1 MSDVVRVEVAA
12 DRVAT
17 VSLNR
22 PDKLN
27 AVSPDVFTG
36 LAEAAQQVAT
46 DPEVRA
52 VLIRGEGRAF
62 CSGLDLA
69 SLQGMSSAEPR
80 ASEGS
85 AEPRASEGSAEPR
98 SGAQADGNGQ
108 AVPRDP
114 QAGWRLWQEM
124 DKPVVAA
131 VQGYALGAGFQL
143 ALAADIRFAATD
155 AVMSVFEIT
164 YGLVPD
170 LGGTQFLPPI
180 VGPAKAKELIWT
192 AKRLNAE
199 EALAL
204 GIVNR
209 VVELAQLETEA
220 RAFAADLASRPPMP
234 IGFTKKIVNSSGK
247 HSLEEGMRQEITAQM
262 KCIGSNDMREAVS
275 AAFEKRQGSYTGT

>member
-1 MSDVVRVEVAA
+1 MSDVVRVDVK

-27 AVSPDVFTG
+27 AVSPEVFEG
-36 LAEAAQQVAT
+36 LAQAAEQVQA
-46 DPEVRA
+46 DDDVRA
-52 VLIRGEGRAF
+52 VLIRGEGRSF

-69 SLQGMSSAEPR
+69 SLQAFGT
-80 ASEGS
+80 
-85 AEPRASEGSAEPR
+85 PR
-98 SGAQADGNGQ
+98 SESNNGDR
-108 AVPRDP
+108 VPDRDP
-114 QAGWRLWQEM
+114 QAGWRLWQQM

-143 ALAADIRFAATD
+143 ALAADIRIAAEG

-170 LGGTQFLPPI
+170 LGGTQLLPPI
-180 VGPAKAKELIWT
+180 VGPARAKELIWT
-192 AKRLNAE
+192 ARRITAE
-199 EALAL
+199 EAERW

-209 VVELAQLETEA
+209 VVAADKLEEEA

-234 IGFTKKIVNSSGK
+234 IAFTKSLVEKAGRV
-247 HSLEEGMRQEITAQM
+247 SLEEGMRGEITAQM
-262 KCIGSNDMREAVS
+262 ACITSNDMKEAVA
-275 AAFEKRQGSYTGT
+275 AAFEKRQGAYTGT

>member
-1 MSDVVRVEVAA
+1 MSDVVLVEIA

-17 VSLNR
+17 VTLNR

-27 AVSPDVFTG
+27 AVSPAVFAG
-36 LAEAAQQVAT
+36 LAEAGRRIAA
-46 DPEVRA
+46 DDEVRA

-69 SLQGMSSAEPR
+69 SLQAFGSGDV
-80 ASEGS
+80 ASG
-85 AEPRASEGSAEPR
+85 
-98 SGAQADGNGQ
+98 DGNGQ
-108 AVPRDP
+108 SATRDP
-114 QAGWRLWQEM
+114 QEGWRIWQTM

-143 ALAADIRFAATD
+143 ALAADIRIAADD

-180 VGPAKAKELIWT
+180 VGPARAKELIWT
-192 AKRLNAE
+192 ARRINAE
-199 EALAL
+199 EAQAW

-209 VVELAQLETEA
+209 VVPREKLEDEA
-220 RAFAADLASRPPMP
+220 GALVSDLAARPPLP
-234 IGFTKKIVNSSGK
+234 IRFTKKILGDHAS
-247 HSLEEGMRQEITAQM
+247 SLEEGMRKEIEAQM
-262 KCIGSNDMREAVS
+262 KCISSNDMKEAVA
-275 AAFEKRQGSYTGT
+275 AAFEKRQGSFTGT

>member
-1 MSDVVRVEVAA
+1 MSDVVRVEIA

-22 PDKLN
+22 PEKLN
-27 AVSPDVFTG
+27 AVSPDVFDG
-36 LAEAAQQVAT
+36 LAEAGRQIQA
-46 DPEVRA
+46 DDEVRA

-69 SLQGMSSAEPR
+69 SLQGMGSREP
-80 ASEGS
+80 ASG
-85 AEPRASEGSAEPR
+85 G
-98 SGAQADGNGQ
+98 GNGQ

-114 QAGWRLWQEM
+114 QAGWRLWQQM

-170 LGGTQFLPPI
+170 LGGTQFLPPL

-192 AKRLNAE
+192 AKRINAE

-209 VVELAQLETEA
+209 VVDNDKLESEA
-220 RAFAADLASRPPMP
+220 RAFTADLASRPPMP
-234 IGFTKKIVNSSGK
+234 IRFTKAIIASSGK
-247 HSLEEGMRQEITAQM
+247 LSLEDGMRQEIEAQM
-262 KCIGSNDMREAVS
+262 KCISSSDMKEAVA
-275 AAFEKRQGSYTGT
+275 AAFEKREGSYTGT

>member
-1 MSDVVRVEVAA
+1 MSDVVRVEVK

-17 VSLNR
+17 VTLHR

-27 AVSPDVFTG
+27 AVSPEVFDG
-36 LAEAAQQVAT
+36 LHEAGKQVEA
-46 DPEVRA
+46 DDEVRA

-69 SLQGMSSAEPR
+69 SLQAF
-80 ASEGS
+80 GS
-85 AEPRASEGSAEPR
+85 G
-98 SGAQADGNGQ
+98 QTQNGDD
-108 AVPRDP
+108 AVPSRDP
-114 QAGWRLWQEM
+114 QAGWRIWQTM

-143 ALAADIRFAATD
+143 ALAADIRIAAED

-170 LGGTQFLPPI
+170 LGGTQLLPLI
-180 VGPAKAKELIWT
+180 VGPALAKELIWT
-192 AKRLNAE
+192 ARRINAQ
-199 EALAL
+199 EALAM

-209 VVELAQLETEA
+209 VVPVDQLHEEA

-234 IGFTKKIVNSSGK
+234 IAFTKRLVESAGNVP
-247 HSLEEGMRQEITAQM
+247 LEDGMRAEIKAQRT
-262 KCIGSNDMREAVS
+262 CITSNDMKEAVA
-275 AAFEKRQGSYTGT
+275 AAFEKRQGTYTGT

>member
-1 MSDVVRVEVAA
+1 MLKTHRAPKGEDMSDVVRVEVA

-17 VSLNR
+17 VTLNR

-27 AVSPDVFTG
+27 AVSPDVFSG
-36 LAEAAQQVAT
+36 LAEAATQVAA

-62 CSGLDLA
+62 CSGLDLS

-80 ASEGS
+80 Q
-85 AEPRASEGSAEPR
+85 PR
-98 SGAQADGNGQ
+98 SDEGNGQ

-143 ALAADIRFAATD
+143 ALAADIRFAAED

-192 AKRLNAE
+192 AKRINAT

-204 GIVNR
+204 GIVNK
-209 VVELAQLETEA
+209 VVPLGQLETEA

-234 IGFTKKIVNSSGK
+234 IGFTKKIVNASGR

-262 KCIGSNDMREAVS
+262 KCIGSNDMKEAVS

>member
-1 MSDVVRVEVAA
+1 MSDVVLVEVK

-17 VSLNR
+17 VTLNR

-27 AVSPDVFTG
+27 AVSPAVFEG
-36 LAEAAQQVAT
+36 LHEAGKQVEA
-46 DPEVRA
+46 DPEVRC

-69 SLQGMSSAEPR
+69 SLQAF
-80 ASEGS
+80 GS
-85 AEPRASEGSAEPR
+85 PSGSGSP
-98 SGAQADGNGQ
+98 SGNGD
-108 AVPRDP
+108 AVPDRDP
-114 QAGWRLWQEM
+114 QGGWRIWQAM

-143 ALAADIRFAATD
+143 ALAADIRFAAQD
-155 AVMSVFEIT
+155 AKMSVFEIT

-192 AKRLNAE
+192 AQRLDAS

-209 VVELAQLETEA
+209 VVPNERLLDEA
-220 RAFAADLASRPPMP
+220 LAFAKDLASRPPLP
-234 IGFTKKIVNSSGK
+234 IAYTKAILRDADRLT
-247 HSLEEGMRQEITAQM
+247 LEEGMRREIEAQM
-262 KCIGSNDMREAVS
+262 TCIGSSDMKEAVA
-275 AAFEKRQGSYTGT
+275 AAFEKREGSYTGT

>member
-1 MSDVVRVEVAA
+1 MSEVVRVEVA
-12 DRVAT
+12 DRLAT

-36 LAEAAQQVAT
+36 LAEAGARIQA
-46 DPEVRA
+46 DDEVRA
-52 VLIRGEGRAF
+52 VLLRGEGRAF

-69 SLQGMSSAEPR
+69 SLQGFAAP
-80 ASEGS
+80 AQ
-85 AEPRASEGSAEPR
+85 ATEPR
-98 SGAQADGNGQ
+98 SGGTGDGASGNG
-108 AVPRDP
+108 APRDP
-114 QAGWRLWQEM
+114 QAGWRIWQTM

-143 ALAADIRFAATD
+143 ALAADIRFAAED
-155 AVMSVFEIT
+155 AVFSVFEIT

-192 AKRLNAE
+192 AKRLTAH

-204 GIVNR
+204 GLVND
-209 VVELAQLETEA
+209 VVSNDRLEDVA
-220 RAFAADLASRPPMP
+220 RSFALDLASRPPLP
-234 IGFTKKIVNSSGK
+234 IRFTKRIVNESART
-247 HSLEEGMRQEITAQM
+247 SLEDGMRREIEAQM
-262 KCIGSNDMREAVS
+262 TCITSNDMKEAVA
-275 AAFEKRQGSYTGT
+275 AAFEKRQGTYTAT